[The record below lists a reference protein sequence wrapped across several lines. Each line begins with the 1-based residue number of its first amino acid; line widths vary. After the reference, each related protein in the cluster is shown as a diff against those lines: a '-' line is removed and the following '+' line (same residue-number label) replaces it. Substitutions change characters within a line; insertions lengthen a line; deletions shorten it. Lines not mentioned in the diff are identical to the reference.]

1 MAIVA
6 AITMRVVA
14 RAICLTNFSFV
25 FGSAATTTEPASGK
39 TIKSV
44 NQIIIEPPPR

>member
-6 AITMRVVA
+6 AITIRVVA
-14 RAICLTNFSFV
+14 KATCFTNFSFA
-25 FGSAATTTEPASGK
+25 FGRAATTTEPASGK